1 MDRIFEWL
9 IKLLFIVILGPVLVG
24 IALQLFVGLVTAVLP
39 WLIFLAV
46 IAGVAA
52 GLSAGLVVR
61 RRLLPSGQGSP
72 LPPGGPALGSWR
84 VRRSRGRRA

>member
-1 MDRIFEWL
+1 MADALMKVLLLLIF
-9 IKLLFIVILGPVLVG
+9 GPVLICIG
-24 IALQLFVGLVTAVLP
+24 LQLLVVTIAAILP
-39 WLIFLAV
+39 WLIFLAL
-46 IAGVAA
+46 IAGIAA

-61 RRLLPSGQGSP
+61 RRLLPPGQGSP

>member
-1 MDRIFEWL
+1 MADVL
-9 IKLLFIVILGPVLVG
+9 MKVLLFLIFGPVLICIGLHLLVVT
-24 IALQLFVGLVTAVLP
+24 IAAILP

-46 IAGVAA
+46 IAGIAA